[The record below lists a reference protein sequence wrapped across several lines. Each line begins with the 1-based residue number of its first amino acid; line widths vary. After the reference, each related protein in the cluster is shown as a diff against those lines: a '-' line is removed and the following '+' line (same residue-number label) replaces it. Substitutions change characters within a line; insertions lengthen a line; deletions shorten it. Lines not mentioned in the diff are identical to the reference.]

1 MDRESPT
8 SSQVSKVPCALPG
21 TNVSSS
27 ADGQRFASFCPISTP
42 RCPERSACDYC
53 TKVPANQLPF
63 PPLLRSSLT
72 VSFLRQRHAVELTVD
87 TDGRFPNSLPELR
100 LRRTIGQK
108 KDEYSLDKKSATK
121 AEVHNL
127 LESAGFSE
135 SNPYYIVPQG
145 RVSRREWLRVTS

>member
-1 MDRESPT
+1 MS
-8 SSQVSKVPCALPG
+8 
-21 TNVSSS
+21 
-27 ADGQRFASFCPISTP
+27 
-42 RCPERSACDYC
+42 
-53 TKVPANQLPF
+53 
-63 PPLLRSSLT
+63 
-72 VSFLRQRHAVELTVD
+72 D

-108 KDEYSLDKKSATK
+108 KDEYSLDRKSATK

-145 RVSRREWLRVTS
+145 RVSLSWPI